1 MIQHGP
7 LIEKLL
13 AGQFICAVSE
23 PAYFQRLNEQQ
34 VRNDI
39 DEYLKPL
46 NRRLATT
53 EDSDVYFLAWC
64 ELTTEL
70 REQLKQQFITT
81 LSSLLPL
88 LDWMQ
93 LVQEALGRDATVS
106 PGDTIK
112 LHEFVQKTEDHEGLR
127 QRFSQ
132 LASDR
137 FFNSHAEALDAQVK
151 TVFRRLK
158 EHGYLEQPHSDRQ
171 YYLVTGKVNYLIEL
185 IRFIRDEENLPV
197 EDSTTQEELW

>member
-1 MIQHGP
+1 
-7 LIEKLL
+7 
-13 AGQFICAVSE
+13 
-23 PAYFQRLNEQQ
+23 
-34 VRNDI
+34 
-39 DEYLKPL
+39 
-46 NRRLATT
+46 
-53 EDSDVYFLAWC
+53 
-64 ELTTEL
+64 
-70 REQLKQQFITT
+70 
-81 LSSLLPL
+81 
-88 LDWMQ
+88 MQ

-185 IRFIRDEENLPV
+185 LRFIRDEENLPV

>member
-23 PAYFQRLNEQQ
+23 PAYFQRLQDHQ
-34 VRNDI
+34 VRNNI

-53 EDSDVYFLAWC
+53 EDNEVYFLGWC
-64 ELTTEL
+64 ELTSEL

-185 IRFIRDEENLPV
+185 LRFIRDEENLPV

>member
-34 VRNDI
+34 VRSDI

-53 EDSDVYFLAWC
+53 EDSDVYFLGWC

-185 IRFIRDEENLPV
+185 LRFIRDEENLPV